1 MAWFERRQ
9 RGLSPQK
16 RKEIPKGLWVKCD
29 KCDAMLYK
37 AELERDF
44 NVCAHCGY
52 HFKIG
57 HQVYISLIMDP
68 DTFEETEKD
77 LRTIDPLEF
86 KEKENYPDYMKRY
99 QKRTGMMEAV
109 VSGTGRIEGRL
120 VSLSIHDGSFLA
132 GSMGSVVGEKVTRS
146 IRRSLE
152 LKIPLLVVAT
162 SGGARM
168 QEGILSLMQMAKTSL
183 WLNRLSEEK
192 IPFVVVITNPT
203 MAGVMASYA
212 SLGDFH
218 PGRTGRH
225 DGLRR
230 RKGDRADDRIEPAG
244 GVPDRGVLPDQGF
257 RRPGRAQDQAAGN
270 PVLDPELFP
279 RPGKEGRGGIGGV
292 MMRPA
297 HVGMAP

>member
-44 NVCAHCGY
+44 NVCGQCGY

-57 HQVYISLIMDP
+57 HQGYISLIMDP
-68 DTFEETEKD
+68 DTFTEADTD
-77 LRTIDPLEF
+77 LRTVDPLEF

-146 IRRSLE
+146 IRRSLDLE
-152 LKIPLLVVAT
+152 IPLLVVAT

-212 SLGDFH
+212 SLGDFTLAE
-218 PGRTGRH
+218 PGAMMGFAGGRVIEQTIGSSLPEGFQTAEFFLTKGFVDQVVPRTG
-225 DGLRR
+225 LRETL
-230 RKGDRADDRIEPAG
+230 ATILSYF
-244 GVPDRGVLPDQGF
+244 PDREKKEALE
-257 RRPGRAQDQAAGN
+257 
-270 PVLDPELFP
+270 PEVP
-279 RPGKEGRGGIGGV
+279 
-292 MMRPA
+292 
-297 HVGMAP
+297 